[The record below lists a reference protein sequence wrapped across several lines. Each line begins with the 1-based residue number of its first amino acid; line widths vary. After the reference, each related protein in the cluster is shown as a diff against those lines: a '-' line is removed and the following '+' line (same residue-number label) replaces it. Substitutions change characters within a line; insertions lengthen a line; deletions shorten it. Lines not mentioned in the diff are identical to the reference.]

1 MTMQSTKQKAD
12 FINQVTKHLLLHIS
26 DSEYSINHLCGDMAM
41 SRTMFYLKLKS
52 YTGQSPREFV
62 RIFRLDHA
70 AVLLRCGHCVSDV
83 AAEVGFGNTKY
94 FSTAFKK
101 YFGISPSKFK

>member
-1 MTMQSTKQKAD
+1 MTMQYTKQKTD
-12 FINQVTKHLLLHIS
+12 FINRVTKHLFQHIS
-26 DSEYSINHLCGDMAM
+26 DSEYSINRLCVDMAM

-52 YTGQSPREFV
+52 YTGKSPREFI

>member
-1 MTMQSTKQKAD
+1 MTMQYTKQKND
-12 FINQVTKHLLLHIS
+12 FMNRVTKHLLQHLS
-26 DSEYSINHLCGDMAM
+26 DPEYSINRLCRDMAM

-52 YTGQSPREFV
+52 YTGKSPREFI
-62 RIFRLDHA
+62 RMFRLDHA

-83 AAEVGFGNTKY
+83 AAEVGFSDAKY

-101 YFGISPSKFK
+101 HFGIPPSKYK